1 MKKQLLAIVLGAS
14 AFVSTAAMAADIPF
28 PHLETTGRGE
38 VTVKP
43 DMAVF
48 SVNVVETKKTA
59 VDAKLAVDQAVTK
72 FIERLQAA
80 GVNKKDINSANI
92 SLSARYAY
100 PKDQKPELAGFKASR
115 NIEVTVHQL
124 TKLNTYLDDA
134 LGDGMHQINNIDLKE
149 LKKKLLKDVRIENIN
164 IEKKNINKIKI
175 DVEERKS
182 EFYVQYKDK
191 LYTMS
196 KDGVIFGRIDEYPKQ
211 SMPILNLKD
220 SKNKDRLILIL
231 EKIKDLDFLDEISQI
246 YVINK
251 NLVCLVLVDG
261 TRIKT
266 NINVTRDKYK
276 IVMNLYNELK
286 KNEKIEYID
295 ARFKD
300 IFIKEEEGNN
310 AR

>member
-1 MKKQLLAIVLGAS
+1 MKKIFKVAIIMSLT
-14 AFVSTAAMAADIPF
+14 FLIIK
-28 PHLETTGRGE
+28 LESE
-38 VTVKP
+38 FK
-43 DMAVF
+43 
-48 SVNVVETKKTA
+48 
-59 VDAKLAVDQAVTK
+59 
-72 FIERLQAA
+72 
-80 GVNKKDINSANI
+80 NKSIFNI
-92 SLSARYAY
+92 SQVVISQTSPTLSIDLE
-100 PKDQKPELAGFKASR
+100 KVKQEL
-115 NIEVTVHQL
+115 
-124 TKLNTYLDDA
+124 
-134 LGDGMHQINNIDLKE
+134 LGKNINNIDLKE
-149 LKKKLLKDVRIENIN
+149 LKEKLLKDVRIENIN

-196 KDGVIFGRIDEYPKQ
+196 KDGVVFGRIDEYPKQ